1 MSSTNNRGVA
11 LVITLLV
18 LTLLLTIIL
27 DFNLGMRVEAR
38 SAANFRDDLKAYYLA
53 RSGIT
58 FAIALLEEDGRTEP
72 DYDSLNE
79 LWAQKIPL
87 IPVGDGFISVE
98 ITDESSKINA
108 NKLATGLAGVTGENM
123 RSTMVRFLKQ
133 FKIEDDAA
141 KTIADSI
148 ADWID
153 LDDRILEHGAES
165 NYYEGL
171 EDPYKAKDK
180 PLYSLQE
187 LRLIKDMEGDAF
199 ARLRN
204 FLTVFSDGL
213 ININTAS
220 KEVLISLS
228 EDITEATANEIIT
241 IRADAPFTEPT
252 NIEPLSSLSAEEKL
266 KIARLINVSSNYFSI
281 TSAGEVNHNRKTI
294 HAVVKREVMGNEGET
309 RDVEVG
315 ILYWH
320 VE

>member
-1 MSSTNNRGVA
+1 MSITNNRGVA

-53 RSGIT
+53 SSGIT
-58 FAIALLEEDGRTEP
+58 FAMALLEEDGRTEP

-79 LWAQKIPL
+79 LWAQKIPR

-108 NKLATGLAGVTGENM
+108 NKLATGFGSITGENM
-123 RSTMVRFLKQ
+123 RATMVRFLKQ
-133 FKIEDDAA
+133 FKIEDDTAR
-141 KTIADSI
+141 TIADSI

-153 LDDRILEHGAES
+153 LDDRILEHGAET

-171 EDPYKAKDK
+171 EDPYKVKDK

-187 LRLIKDMEGDAF
+187 LRLIKDMESDTF

-204 FLTVFSDGL
+204 FLTIFSDGL
-213 ININTAS
+213 ININTAG
-220 KEVLISLS
+220 KEVLMSLS
-228 EDITEATANEIIT
+228 EDITEATANEIVT

-266 KIARLINVSSNYFSI
+266 KITHLINVRSNYFSI
-281 TSAGEVNHNRKTI
+281 TSTGDVNQKKKTI
-294 HAVVKREVMGNEGET
+294 HAVVKRDVSGQEGEE
-309 RDVEVG
+309 RVALVN
-315 ILYWH
+315 ILYWR